1 MADGKPSGEFEFIER
16 YLAPLAGE
24 GAFGL
29 GDDAALLEGG
39 PYVVTAD
46 MLIAGRHFR
55 HEDPLTG
62 VAKKALRANLS
73 DLAAK
78 GSSPAA
84 YLFSLSAPMD
94 FGEAELALLAE
105 GLEEDQSRYGISLL
119 GGDTTRADGP
129 LTLAITAFGHAPE
142 GGMVMRSGAK
152 PGDAVY
158 VTRTIGDAW
167 LGLEALEGRIELSR
181 RSYTAAVAAY
191 RTPRPPVRFGARLG
205 GLAHA
210 AIDIS
215 DGLLADA
222 AHIAEQSRVSLA
234 IDLTKMP
241 LSTAAQAWLIRQE
254 REDEG
259 RLSLA
264 TGGDDYQILLTAPE
278 AQETTLRAAA
288 AESEAELT
296 RIGEVARGYGVTVL
310 GRSGREL
317 SPERLGFTHF

>member
-1 MADGKPSGEFEFIER
+1 MADGKSSGEFAFIER

-29 GDDAALLEGG
+29 GDDAALLQGG
-39 PYVVTAD
+39 PYIVTAD

-55 HEDPLTG
+55 HDDPLAG

-78 GSSPAA
+78 GASPAV
-84 YLFSLSAPMD
+84 YLFSLSAPRD
-94 FGEAELALLAE
+94 FGEEELARLAE
-105 GLEEDQSRYGISLL
+105 GLEEDQSRYGIGLL
-119 GGDTTRADGP
+119 GGDTTRAEGP

-142 GGMVMRSGAK
+142 GGMVMRSGAQ

-158 VTRTIGDAW
+158 VSRTIGDAW
-167 LGLEALEGRIELSR
+167 LGLEALEGRAELSR

-191 RTPRPPVRFGARLG
+191 RTPRPPVRFGARMG
-205 GLAHA
+205 GLANA
-210 AIDIS
+210 AIDVS

-222 AHIAEQSRVSLA
+222 AHIAEQSRVSLT
-234 IDLTKMP
+234 IDLMKMP
-241 LSTAAQAWLIRQE
+241 LSTAVQAWLIRQE

-264 TGGDDYQILLTAPE
+264 TGGDDYQILLTAPQARE
-278 AQETTLRAAA
+278 ADLFQAAS
-288 AESEAELT
+288 ESEAELT
-296 RIGEVARGYGVTVL
+296 RIGEVSSGYGMTVL
-310 GRSGREL
+310 GRGGREL
-317 SPERLGFTHF
+317 APERLGFTHF